1 MNIVYLI
8 IAGLIGYLF
17 GSIPFGY
24 IYVKA
29 KTGQALTEIG
39 SGRTGGTNS
48 LRAAGKGVGALT
60 SLSDVAK
67 GWLGIGLT
75 WLLLKD
81 VLDPTLLPW
90 AKAVAGVFTV
100 IGHNWSL
107 FLKFKGGAGTG
118 PNVGWSMAIWFP
130 MFPIAVLVMLAFY
143 LGLGIASVA
152 SLAMGVIIPIVFAV
166 RYFAGIDPTAAYLIG
181 GIVAAAVVTW
191 ALRPNIKRLLAGE
204 ERVVGPQANKKK
216 KEA

>member
-1 MNIVYLI
+1 MNIVYLLI
-8 IAGLIGYLF
+8 SGFIGYLF

-29 KTGQALTEIG
+29 KTGQSLTEIG

-67 GWLGIGLT
+67 GFVGIWLTRVIMSGILDET
-75 WLLLKD
+75 W
-81 VLDPTLLPW
+81 LPW
-90 AKAVAGVFTV
+90 ALACAGVFSV

-107 FLKFKGGAGTG
+107 FLRFKGGAGTG

-130 MFPIAVLVMLAFY
+130 MFPIAVLVMLGFY
-143 LGLGIASVA
+143 LGVGIASVA
-152 SLAMGVIIPIVFAV
+152 SLAMGAIIPIVFAV
-166 RYFAGIDPTAAYLIG
+166 RYFSGVDTTAAYFIG
-181 GIVAAAVVTW
+181 AVAAAAIVTW

-204 ERVVGPQANKKK
+204 ERVVGPQANKGKN
-216 KEA
+216 A